1 MINADNDEAVSNFIA
16 FTGCNNADVA
26 LSYLEMSGGDLE
38 TAVGLY
44 VEHDG
49 GNNNMI
55 SSAPSSLN
63 STAAASST
71 RAQTSSISSIN
82 RKMIMHDSEDDNDGE
97 FIPEMVEYA
106 QDDDDAAWFT
116 STESTAAA
124 SSNAYPSH
132 GSPYIRAPDQTQR
145 MRLMEDDHP
154 TLLATN
160 RLLFSQRQLQPSGLF
175 LGEDPQEAALA
186 AFMMSTGGAT
196 ASDPLSSSAASIGRN
211 IWGSDPL
218 GATANLEPHNTTTS
232 TAYPTADARSM
243 VNAAA
248 AAAAAAAPSEVAT
261 SSDTYNTKI
270 HTSSSLQNMFAPPP
284 YAHRGGGFQGARNT
298 AKDARRWL
306 LVNIQSVEDFACHA
320 LNRDVWRDELVG
332 NLVQEG
338 FIFWQQ
344 VRRPERTKLFEM

>member
-1 MINADNDEAVSNFIA
+1 MTNANNDEAVSNFIA
-16 FTGCNNADVA
+16 FTGCSNADIA

-55 SSAPSSLN
+55 SSAPSSFN
-63 STAAASST
+63 STTAVASST
-71 RAQTSSISSIN
+71 RGQSPSISSST
-82 RKMIMHDSEDDNDGE
+82 RKMIMDDEEDAEDDNGGS

-106 QDDDDAAWFT
+106 KDDDDAAWFT
-116 STESTAAA
+116 STESTSTAAA
-124 SSNAYPSH
+124 TRNAYS
-132 GSPYIRAPDQTQR
+132 SYDSSCIRAPDQTQR

-154 TLLATN
+154 SLLATN
-160 RLLFSQRQLQPSGLF
+160 RLLYARQMQPSGLF

-186 AFMMSTGGAT
+186 AYMMSTGGASAT
-196 ASDPLSSSAASIGRN
+196 DPLSSSAAAIGSN

-218 GATANLEPHNTTTS
+218 VATANLQPRNTTTS
-232 TAYPTADARSM
+232 TAFPMSDARSM

-248 AAAAAAAPSEVAT
+248 AAAVAEAAT
-261 SSDTYNTKI
+261 FSDSYNTKI
-270 HTSSSLQNMFAPPP
+270 STSSSLQNMFAPPP

-332 NLVQEG
+332 NLVQDG

-344 VRRPERTKLFEM
+344 VRK